1 MGKWNRNLI
10 RKICFFVIL
19 FTIGTIVSACMQ
31 EKEAGKKKLAFEIC
45 EEEKLPDELKKLID
59 EKKESPFQL
68 TFRNSAHLYIVVGY
82 GEQPRG
88 EYVAAVRELYET
100 EKGVY
105 ADTTLI
111 SISYAKNRQVGEP
124 STYPYIVL
132 RCRQTNK
139 TVFFL

>member
-1 MGKWNRNLI
+1 MGKWSAN
-10 RKICFFVIL
+10 KIQKVCLFVIL
-19 FTIGTIVSACMQ
+19 FTIGNILSACTQ
-31 EKEAGKKKLAFEIC
+31 QKEEIKKELDFEIC